1 MDLTY
6 RDQDTP
12 VVTFDEEWQNNRQKI
27 KVTVL
32 KKEKDTERMLEGA
45 IFGLFTKEDI
55 KGRDGKVLMEAGT
68 LIEQK
73 TTDENGQILF
83 KADLPVDGI
92 YIVKEI
98 YAPDGL

>member
-1 MDLTY
+1 
-6 RDQDTP
+6 
-12 VVTFDEEWQNNRQKI
+12 
-27 KVTVL
+27 
-32 KKEKDTERMLEGA
+32 MLEGA
-45 IFGLFTKEDI
+45 IFGLFTKEEDI

-83 KADLPVDGI
+83 KADLPWMGRD
-92 YIVKEI
+92 YRKENH

>member
-1 MDLTY
+1 
-6 RDQDTP
+6 
-12 VVTFDEEWQNNRQKI
+12 
-27 KVTVL
+27 
-32 KKEKDTERMLEGA
+32 MLEGA

-92 YIVKEI
+92 LYRKKKSMHRMV
-98 YAPDGL
+98 L